1 MNNSREITRKL
12 KDVFGFSS
20 FRENQEGIVRAVL
33 QGRDVFAVMPTGG
46 GKSLCYQLPALLMEG
61 TCVVI
66 SPLISL
72 MKDQVDSAESIG
84 IRAAFINS
92 SMSSGRRMAVMQ
104 QFRKGGLDLL
114 YMAPERLAAGDPAE
128 MLPASRLSFI
138 AIDEAHCIS
147 EWGHDFRPDY
157 LALSRLREI
166 MPEVPLAAFTA
177 TATDRVQQDIIS
189 RLSLKEPLVVR
200 ASFNRPNLFYR
211 VETKEN
217 PLARIARF
225 IRKRPDE
232 SGIVYRLTRAD
243 VEKTARYL
251 SDQGI
256 RALPYHAGLDP
267 GERSRN
273 QELFNRDEIQV
284 IVATVAFG
292 MGIDKSNIRFVIHGD
307 LPKNMEGY
315 YQETGRAGRDGE
327 PAQCLLLYSRGD
339 MARARHFI
347 DQVENENERRAA
359 LEKLHSMGSFAESPI
374 CRRRQLLAYFGEELP
389 GDNCGA
395 CDVCAHGVEQVDAT
409 VDAQIV
415 MSAMYR
421 TGQRFGAAHIVD
433 VVTGSNTKRVRQYG
447 HDRIKTYGAGRGRP
461 KSYWRSVVEALLAQE
476 CIRQVGASFPVLEI
490 TSSGEDVL
498 YGRSGFAMTR
508 LVSRVQEPSS
518 MAVPDHNQEL
528 FDILRRLRMTM
539 AQQEDVPPFVIF
551 SDRSLREMS
560 SFFPDRPEE
569 MLNIHGVGKAKL
581 EKYGRPFIS
590 EIAAFLENHPECLRN
605 KPEKTAAV
613 PDNAGREE
621 LGDTVRESGRLAA
634 RGLSIAEIAKAR
646 GLKESTVSSHIEK
659 FLEHGGQGIDIDKLV
674 APSVRMRLEE
684 QFGKHGT
691 AFLKPVVEAMDGEAG
706 YEEAKIVRGY
716 LRGMQGDSEQ
726 DIDV

>member
-1 MNNSREITRKL
+1 MYNFNEVAAKL
-12 KDVFGFSS
+12 KDIFGFSS
-20 FRENQEGIVRAVL
+20 FRENQEEIVRAVL

-46 GKSLCYQLPALLMEG
+46 GKSLCYQLPALFMEG

-72 MKDQVDSAESIG
+72 MKDQVDSAESTG

-92 SMSSGRRMAVMQ
+92 SMSSGRRMDVMQ

-114 YMAPERLAAGDPAE
+114 YMAPERLAAGDPAD

-189 RLSLKEPLVVR
+189 RLGLKEPLVVR

-211 VETKEN
+211 VEAKEN

-225 IRKRPDE
+225 IRKRPGE
-232 SGIVYRLTRAD
+232 SGIVYRLSRAD

-251 SDQGI
+251 SGQGI
-256 RALPYHAGLDP
+256 TAMPYHAGLDT

-327 PAQCLLLYSRGD
+327 PAQCLLLYSSGD

-347 DQVENENERRAA
+347 DQIENENERRAA
-359 LEKLHSMGSFAESPI
+359 LEKLHAMGSFADSPL
-374 CRRRQLLAYFGEELP
+374 CRRRQVLAYFGEELP

-395 CDVCAHGVEQVDAT
+395 CDVCVHGVEQVDAT

-447 HDRIKTYGAGRGRP
+447 HDRVKTYGAGKGRP
-461 KSYWRSVVEALLAQE
+461 KSYWRRVVEALLAQE

-490 TSSGEDVL
+490 TSRGEDVL
-498 YGRSGFAMTR
+498 YGRSTFAMTR
-508 LVSRVQEPSS
+508 LAARAQAPSS
-518 MAVPDHNQEL
+518 AAVPDHNQEL
-528 FDILRRLRMTM
+528 FDTLRRLRRTM

-560 SFFPDRPEE
+560 SFFPETSEE

-581 EKYGRPFIS
+581 EKYGEPFIS
-590 EIAAFLENHPECLRN
+590 EIAAFLTNHPECRRG
-605 KPEKTAAV
+605 KPDKTAIAS
-613 PDNAGREE
+613 DNAGRQEP
-621 LGDTVRESGRLAA
+621 GDTVRESGRLAA
-634 RGLSIAEIAKAR
+634 SGLTIAEIAEAR

-659 FLEHGGQGIDIDKLV
+659 FLEYGGEGIDVDKLV

-684 QFGKHGT
+684 QFHEHGT

-716 LRGMQGDSEQ
+716 LRGIQGDSGE
-726 DIDV
+726 DSDA